1 MQPPPRK
8 AKIGQDLKN
17 VQHEQWT
24 KLQSKHQADTDILDD
39 VREFSKQRAAIERI
53 YAQSLTKL
61 ASQFLQKRDFPPP
74 SEETEEEQHNRT
86 VWEVWKSLL
95 EETEKNARAR
105 LTAAETISTQITDS
119 VKLQKNS
126 RANKLKRCGDL
137 ASVWHEEVQASV
149 RDLIKARKNYADAEK
164 IAQDARAKAA
174 EAENRLNKG
183 STKFFQSRSSLEKT
197 TAKLVSRR
205 KTCDRRSAHMRNEYL
220 LCVAAANAHRKRLF
234 ETDVPYVMEALD
246 GDFYDRLRNY
256 FRVFST
262 TEIETSTYVK
272 SRFQKVSDEAE
283 WVSREKNTRE
293 VTRCYHHQKFLD
305 ENAIFTDLIQ
315 YVYDPVENDEVASLV
330 MDSTES
336 LYLEREARRWATQVA
351 KESNRIETLA
361 RRMDECQPY
370 VNQLRGSDNSS
381 DSGFSQD
388 KDPETKLDTLREE
401 RRIAETNKLKAEAK
415 LDVMRNAGIDV
426 EEWLNSAY
434 EAMAKEAEIE
444 AQTQLQQQ
452 HNLQHQQHRLEEQQ
466 HYESS
471 QNMDDEVVEEQGH
484 APHVRELHSDS
495 ITSFDSVDDF
505 VPAYE
510 DQTSQGSSGQVKC
523 TAIFDYTAQRDDEL
537 TIREKDVL
545 ELIEE
550 SEGDGWVKARNQRGE
565 VGYVPENYIEVEKLR
580 LSFSSSPRGDGS
592 ISQQGGVLGHG
603 SSQSSVDYEVQ
614 AVMATQ
620 GVEED
625 SGEPGICMVRALY
638 DYTGSCKEELSFE
651 EGTIFKLLRRDENGV
666 DDGYW
671 EGELCGRIGVFPSLL
686 VEELVSDSRQGSSD
700 LKHKSKSKPRIN
712 PYQFKRVPSIVVND
726 SHCCSRGGHV
736 CPSEED
742 LKNSSKT
749 RSSNRP
755 PPQTRRAPPR
765 SSPRHPGP
773 SHKTRRNSLGR
784 LPKGCKRPVPKRS
797 PKKGASSSHNTCCSS
812 STLCRA
818 DVHAGQS
825 CNFTP
830 FLTPGKQSGKSHTL
844 TRSKNCWDCN
854 DNSLCYCK
862 PQAPTVLPTRR
873 SPVQNP
879 VFSRQLSDG
888 DCKTLPDDLMSELK
902 LTSILKKSSSKQNCR
917 DGESS
922 SKLGKSKSVVLCV
935 GQAPEE
941 KPSVACLN
949 RRKEIND
956 PNQDELNNLDKN
968 YSKDIKSLKKALTNE
983 VNRTSKAQISV
994 TDKKEEEKKGRS
1006 SSSHDSG
1013 LGLPEDDS
1021 NGTKAISNFLSGRE
1035 GRKLSA
1041 SFNNGRPSQTVK
1053 SLLEQKRSTS
1063 IPDLSLVEGMY
1074 STRIAPPV
1082 NPRTD
1087 SLCKGPSVASTHPK
1101 SSENSGEETS
1111 SPLRMSAETKL
1122 VHKESQ
1128 QESSPAEK
1136 PSHAQAAI
1144 QKDESSKTKSQSI
1157 TNQYAK
1163 VARNR
1168 DDKQVSKQRNAKT
1181 EDNSSLKPDYTIPLS
1196 LIDRRAVSLDD
1207 ASPTQENLWNEEGPS
1222 NHDRKT
1228 SCPTA
1233 SLIFQQKQKAQNPPN
1248 YRKASCPNPLS
1259 GNNARRI
1266 SSRVISPT
1274 LERHLR
1280 NLNSFWSQNR
1290 ASVIVNNSQD
1300 QDSSSTSLAPPQGTK
1315 PRSLSLRANTLQA
1328 HNREKSSRSRSCSP
1342 ARNRQSAP
1350 SSSLGALLNV
1360 KAPPATQDAPSSTT
1374 NVIPIPSTTASTTTT
1389 TISNA
1394 TTSTSPTSNFSSSPG
1409 NSPRLSRKQAR

>member
-95 EETEKNARAR
+95 EETEKNARVR
-105 LTAAETISTQITDS
+105 LTAAETIGTQITDS

-283 WVSREKNTRE
+283 W

-505 VPAYE
+505 DAAYE

-537 TIREKDVL
+537 TIRENDVL

-565 VGYVPENYIEVEKLR
+565 MGYVPENYIEVEKQR

-666 DDGYW
+666 DDGFW

-700 LKHKSKSKPRIN
+700 GESLTLSPDYESPE
-712 PYQFKRVPSIVVND
+712 PSF
-726 SHCCSRGGHV
+726 
-736 CPSEED
+736 
-742 LKNSSKT
+742 
-749 RSSNRP
+749 P
-755 PPQTRRAPPR
+755 PPDFSPPEYSPPPLPITVKQDLVHDPDYEEVDRTRPSSVTELSTPRGEYGYMIPSPSVEMARSVPASPVSSISSTGSFKPARAAPP
-765 SSPRHPGP
+765 PP
-773 SHKTRRNSLGR
+773 
-784 LPKGCKRPVPKRS
+784 
-797 PKKGASSSHNTCCSS
+797 
-812 STLCRA
+812 
-818 DVHAGQS
+818 
-825 CNFTP
+825 
-830 FLTPGKQSGKSHTL
+830 SGK
-844 TRSKNCWDCN
+844 
-854 DNSLCYCK
+854 
-862 PQAPTVLPTRR
+862 
-873 SPVQNP
+873 
-879 VFSRQLSDG
+879 
-888 DCKTLPDDLMSELK
+888 
-902 LTSILKKSSSKQNCR
+902 KKSESAKQ
-917 DGESS
+917 
-922 SKLGKSKSVVLCV
+922 
-935 GQAPEE
+935 
-941 KPSVACLN
+941 
-949 RRKEIND
+949 
-956 PNQDELNNLDKN
+956 
-968 YSKDIKSLKKALTNE
+968 
-983 VNRTSKAQISV
+983 
-994 TDKKEEEKKGRS
+994 
-1006 SSSHDSG
+1006 
-1013 LGLPEDDS
+1013 
-1021 NGTKAISNFLSGRE
+1021 
-1035 GRKLSA
+1035 
-1041 SFNNGRPSQTVK
+1041 
-1053 SLLEQKRSTS
+1053 LE
-1063 IPDLSLVEGMY
+1063 Y
-1074 STRIAPPV
+1074 
-1082 NPRTD
+1082 
-1087 SLCKGPSVASTHPK
+1087 
-1101 SSENSGEETS
+1101 ENT
-1111 SPLRMSAETKL
+1111 
-1122 VHKESQ
+1122 
-1128 QESSPAEK
+1128 
-1136 PSHAQAAI
+1136 
-1144 QKDESSKTKSQSI
+1144 
-1157 TNQYAK
+1157 
-1163 VARNR
+1163 
-1168 DDKQVSKQRNAKT
+1168 
-1181 EDNSSLKPDYTIPLS
+1181 
-1196 LIDRRAVSLDD
+1196 AVS
-1207 ASPTQENLWNEEGPS
+1207 
-1222 NHDRKT
+1222 
-1228 SCPTA
+1228 
-1233 SLIFQQKQKAQNPPN
+1233 
-1248 YRKASCPNPLS
+1248 
-1259 GNNARRI
+1259 
-1266 SSRVISPT
+1266 
-1274 LERHLR
+1274 
-1280 NLNSFWSQNR
+1280 
-1290 ASVIVNNSQD
+1290 
-1300 QDSSSTSLAPPQGTK
+1300 
-1315 PRSLSLRANTLQA
+1315 NT
-1328 HNREKSSRSRSCSP
+1328 
-1342 ARNRQSAP
+1342 
-1350 SSSLGALLNV
+1350 
-1360 KAPPATQDAPSSTT
+1360 
-1374 NVIPIPSTTASTTTT
+1374 
-1389 TISNA
+1389 
-1394 TTSTSPTSNFSSSPG
+1394 
-1409 NSPRLSRKQAR
+1409 